1 MEETSHYETTA
12 TTNIVHY
19 ALGNT
24 HLRSCGCIHFI
35 SLSQEN
41 WQIHVVSHY
50 PPPSISDHMMQI
62 IEYFRAISQ
71 QIIIV
76 LSSDNLL
83 YRLRKKDKAY
93 ADSITFQIVETVSEA
108 ARLAAVCYVLD
119 TVEVALEVTGIK
131 GKKVDFSSLLAKLIF
146 ATWAGLRTRMYKRR
160 FFANLVN
167 FTPKQLN
174 GRKGILEVFDKTSD
188 FFGFGILALVWTDIL
203 KIKGHGLSSIF
214 ALGGFGTLTLTLAC
228 QDLAKR
234 ALNGL
239 ALSASDS
246 FEVGDQILLGDGEL
260 NVYVRFAIHHYF
272 FGPWLLML
280 FILLS
285 IGTSGTVINI
295 GWLTTE
301 ILGMVS

>member
-1 MEETSHYETTA
+1 
-12 TTNIVHY
+12 
-19 ALGNT
+19 L
-24 HLRSCGCIHFI
+24 F
-35 SLSQEN
+35 SLS
-41 WQIHVVSHY
+41 
-50 PPPSISDHMMQI
+50 
-62 IEYFRAISQ
+62 
-71 QIIIV
+71 

-93 ADSITFQIVETVSEA
+93 KDSITFQIVETVSEA

-131 GKKVDFSSLLAKLIF
+131 GQKMDISSLLAKLIF

-260 NVYVRFAIHHYF
+260 NVYCLVCYS
-272 FGPWLLML
+272 PLLL
-280 FILLS
+280 RPLV
-285 IGTSGTVINI
+285 T
-295 GWLTTE
+295 
-301 ILGMVS
+301 